1 MPDWLNARPSPDD
14 RLRLFCFH
22 HAGGGASAFR
32 GWQDVLAPGI
42 AVYPVQLPGRE
53 GRVRERRI
61 TDLTTVVTEIEE
73 ALGPWLDRPYAFY
86 GHSMGALIA
95 HALTGRLLV
104 AGKRLPERLLVGAFP
119 GPMLGAP
126 LAGVPDMS
134 DEALTDLL
142 VRIGGMSDTVR
153 RYPDWRAAAIALL
166 RADLRICHGPWPP
179 TSPELPV
186 PIEVFTGSDDPLV
199 SAEDVAAWARHGS
212 AGVRTHLLPGGHFFL
227 HDAATELLGLI
238 RSVLGTVPAR

>member
-1 MPDWLNARPSPDD
+1 MPDWLNARPSPAD

-153 RYPDWRAAAIALL
+153 ATRTGGRPPSPCSGLICGSATVPGHRLRRSCPFRSRSSPARTIPSFPPRTSQPGPDTGVPESA
-166 RADLRICHGPWPP
+166 P
-179 TSPELPV
+179 TSCQVAISFCTMRRP
-186 PIEVFTGSDDPLV
+186 SC
-199 SAEDVAAWARHGS
+199 SA
-212 AGVRTHLLPGGHFFL
+212 
-227 HDAATELLGLI
+227 
-238 RSVLGTVPAR
+238 